1 MKDIQKNPL
10 IYNEEKIN
18 IILNNSDLINK
29 NKCDNQSN
37 VQNKKKIRN
46 PGIDLMRLIGMYI
59 IVMNHMIFIGNAFKK
74 FNKYYRQL
82 NILHILTDWHNNG
95 FALLSGVVGYKSHKY
110 SNLFYLWITVLFYS
124 VGIHIFIKNFKKQ
137 FIIKADISREFCP
150 IVYRIYWYFTSYFGM
165 YLYLPII
172 NKGISCLTKYEF
184 QLVII
189 STLGIFV
196 LWKDLKNPNQD
207 IFNMNK
213 GGSMVWLLTFY
224 LTGAYIGK
232 YRVSYSGLKKYVY
245 CFLYIFIY
253 FFSSYLYIKVEN
265 NSLYLGNFYVSKK
278 IIIYLKK
285 MLSMK
290 YDSFLKISQSI
301 TACLFF
307 LQINYSKPIAKA
319 ICFLGP
325 LSFGIY
331 LIHIHPLMFSNVLRH
346 IFDKDLNNINLYST
360 IILILIK
367 ASKMFFFCLIID
379 YFRNLLFYF
388 LRIKKLCI
396 FFETMI
402 INN

>member
-18 IILNNSDLINK
+18 IISNNSDLINK

-82 NILHILTDWHNNG
+82 NMLHILTDWHNNG

-172 NKGISCLTKYEF
+172 NKGISCLT
-184 QLVII
+184 
-189 STLGIFV
+189 IF
-196 LWKDLKNPNQD
+196 
-207 IFNMNK
+207 
-213 GGSMVWLLTFY
+213 
-224 LTGAYIGK
+224 
-232 YRVSYSGLKKYVY
+232 
-245 CFLYIFIY
+245 FLIIFIY
-253 FFSSYLYIKVEN
+253 KS
-265 NSLYLGNFYVSKK
+265 
-278 IIIYLKK
+278 
-285 MLSMK
+285 
-290 YDSFLKISQSI
+290 
-301 TACLFF
+301 
-307 LQINYSKPIAKA
+307 
-319 ICFLGP
+319 
-325 LSFGIY
+325 
-331 LIHIHPLMFSNVLRH
+331 
-346 IFDKDLNNINLYST
+346 
-360 IILILIK
+360 
-367 ASKMFFFCLIID
+367 
-379 YFRNLLFYF
+379 
-388 LRIKKLCI
+388 
-396 FFETMI
+396 
-402 INN
+402 